1 MGYTG
6 RALSVEELDDYSGNK
21 VIAASMVFL
30 CLTTIFL
37 GLRFYAKRLMR
48 SQSGWDD
55 LLLVG
60 AYLCNTGLCVVI
72 IGKSY
77 MLMSGLCSSLWLCG

>member
-1 MGYTG
+1 MALTG
-6 RALSVEELDDYSGNK
+6 RSLTVEELDDYSGNK
-21 VIAASMVFL
+21 GVAASTVFL

-60 AYLCNTGLCVVI
+60 AYLCNTGMCVVM
-72 IGKSY
+72 IGR
-77 MLMSGLCSSLWLCG
+77 